1 MDPDFHLAAVSPLVH
16 FETCSKVQNA
26 TTKKLETPKAN
37 VLQRRMAEAIE
48 VLTVLKVPAIRIIVT
63 KIRQCGGTTFSVEVI
78 YHLCQQRN
86 TDALILANIAANS
99 QGILERMRTFSENDS
114 FPWHNPLTPQAV
126 NMKWRNGSTAT
137 ITSAEAMNPGI
148 SKPRQAVLFSESA
161 KYPRGGV
168 KDDKK
173 IFASILPSLNDA
185 GLAIAE
191 STPDGASGV
200 HFNTWQG
207 ALTLDAFLNEWT
219 KGNTSPGNGWV
230 KIFAAWF
237 EFADNTKEITD
248 AMRRQINETLSSRE
262 ANGRLKYK
270 WTDEQI
276 AWRRAIMASECNNS
290 EDSFDEFYPEDEI
303 SCIEESIRVPT
314 QRGLI
319 PISEVVKGDFTNGR
333 EILGTKANGL
343 KPTVVLTTHQ
353 GFRVVCTPDHRI
365 AKADGSWIAAADSKG
380 DSIILTAPEFS
391 TTPYSH
397 QWQSFAGV
405 SCSLLMTP
413 EWGRWLGI
421 YMGNGSFYKNQL
433 SIVSNGT
440 DRDLVCML
448 TKLSRKLFGHI
459 WTLRKTKHAKALELR
474 SYSILYKPIFAA
486 LDLVKP
492 CYHGMMRKVH
502 VPECIWRADKE
513 VIREFLRGIFESDGW
528 ISDTGRTAQLFAK
541 DPEFLRQVQQL
552 LLGFGIQSSLTHKNT
567 TLKATGKTYSK
578 GNLYVYQ
585 SQIDRFIEEIGFL
598 SARKKA
604 RATKGYKKQNLTGS
618 GRSNIITQG
627 SDIVVSVER
636 GELAQVYDLE
646 IAGEPAFA
654 AGGIKVHNCFLSSG
668 RPRFNVASIQ
678 KLSKNATL
686 HAPEVGSLV
695 PQGDT
700 VAFQNDPTGFGSFQI
715 WERPKVG
722 CSYIVWCDPM
732 TGEDQTESNDPDR
745 HSIGVLR
752 AQYDEA
758 GGACYKEAVVARV
771 RPPFTGTTMLTAD
784 YIALLSEF
792 YGGALVV
799 LEINMGLHVLERL
812 KDAGVPLYKRQ
823 VVDPFD
829 RETQKFMEGWKLKD
843 RDQRREVIDSLALAF
858 HNEQLDV
865 FCPHIIKECQSF
877 VWSKNGREEARSGC
891 HDDDVLGLAMAH
903 RCIGSATMHK
913 PYIRRR
919 RRPQDYKRAWN

>member
-1 MDPDFHLAAVSPLVH
+1 MDQDFHLAAVSPLIH

-26 TTKKLETPKAN
+26 TTKKLETPRAN

-48 VLTVLKVPAIRIIVT
+48 VLTALEVPAIRIIVT

-126 NMKWRNGSTAT
+126 NMRWRNGSTAT
-137 ITSAEAMNPGI
+137 ITSAESMNPGI

-191 STPDGASGV
+191 STPDGACYDGETEVLTDEGWKLFSSLTGKESILTKDPVSDVAYYQKEWTHQVHHHKGDMIRISSRILDLLVTPNHKLWVACSRGPMRFREADKIAASTGDYYFDRSFKWERPDVEYFTLPAHSFKKWNKTHHREARRIPMNIWLRFLGHFLSEGHVTYGNTKGKYGKSTNITQVLFIPLFDEVVESMRPYISGSIRKKKHNNGV
-200 HFNTWQG
+200 RWTLYDCQLATYLHSISKPKRIPRDLLMSLSQDQCRLLLASIYEGDGDQYKARATSYQCGKVYTGIDTPLTNDTQELALKAGFSCNIGGGARNQTVSYRDCKRAKLTYANSATTEPGYDGLVYCVSLPKDHLLMVRRHGKTTWCGNSGAHFDLWQK
-207 ALTLDAFLNEWT
+207 AITLDEFISQWT

-237 EFADNTKEITD
+237 EFEDNTKEIND
-248 AMRRQINETLSSRE
+248 AMRQQINETLSPRE

-276 AWRRAIMASECNNS
+276 AWRRAIMAAECNSS
-290 EDSFDEFYPEDEI
+290 ESSFDEFYPEDEI
-303 SCIEESIRVPT
+303 S
-314 QRGLI
+314 
-319 PISEVVKGDFTNGR
+319 
-333 EILGTKANGL
+333 
-343 KPTVVLTTHQ
+343 
-353 GFRVVCTPDHRI
+353 
-365 AKADGSWIAAADSKG
+365 
-380 DSIILTAPEFS
+380 
-391 TTPYSH
+391 
-397 QWQSFAGV
+397 
-405 SCSLLMTP
+405 
-413 EWGRWLGI
+413 
-421 YMGNGSFYKNQL
+421 
-433 SIVSNGT
+433 
-440 DRDLVCML
+440 
-448 TKLSRKLFGHI
+448 
-459 WTLRKTKHAKALELR
+459 
-474 SYSILYKPIFAA
+474 
-486 LDLVKP
+486 
-492 CYHGMMRKVH
+492 
-502 VPECIWRADKE
+502 
-513 VIREFLRGIFESDGW
+513 
-528 ISDTGRTAQLFAK
+528 
-541 DPEFLRQVQQL
+541 
-552 LLGFGIQSSLTHKNT
+552 
-567 TLKATGKTYSK
+567 
-578 GNLYVYQ
+578 
-585 SQIDRFIEEIGFL
+585 
-598 SARKKA
+598 
-604 RATKGYKKQNLTGS
+604 
-618 GRSNIITQG
+618 
-627 SDIVVSVER
+627 
-636 GELAQVYDLE
+636 
-646 IAGEPAFA
+646 
-654 AGGIKVHNCFLSSG
+654 CFLSSG

-686 HAPEVGSLV
+686 HSPEIGSLV
-695 PQGDT
+695 AIGDG
-700 VAFQNDPTGFGSFQI
+700 VSFQRDPTGFGSFQI
-715 WERPKVG
+715 WEQPKAG

-752 AQYDEA
+752 AQYDEQ

-784 YIALLSEF
+784 YIVLLSEY

-812 KDAGVPLYKRQ
+812 KDAGVPLYKRL

-829 RETQKFMEGWKLKD
+829 REKQTFMDGWKLKD

-865 FCPHIIKECQSF
+865 FCLHIIKECQSF
-877 VWSKNGREEARSGC
+877 VWNKNGREEARSGC

-903 RCIGSATMHK
+903 RCIGSATMYK
-913 PYIRRR
+913 PYVRRR
-919 RRPQDYKRAWN
+919 RRPQDYRKTWS